1 MTINFV
7 IPMEREDLL
16 KADSLDQYAV
26 LKILNVRELKP
37 RMKEIEFDIRNDG
50 SCFGQKDWFDSFYSV
65 IFRFHEELPTNIKAT
80 AHDCLLNAGDQLL
93 QRVDSILNEQDP
105 DPEAKLECLNDMKMI
120 VYLITQLT
128 ELIERETVEKS
139 SQISA
144 ASLPGK
150 GRKKNSTSGYD
161 WAGMNWESSRMSAIN
176 FMYKILQLN
185 VNRLFTPP
193 VAEED
198 FINCIANAGFRIL
211 ENPVMAHQRNR
222 SVRMSVI
229 QVLSSLNSRFD
240 YSLSCSFKLVQELKL
255 FEHMVS
261 PLAEAVEVFVKE
273 FNCKSIVMEIIQE
286 ISRLDMK
293 ELNRDTSATRSYS
306 LFLFELT
313 EKTPRVCKT
322 FINILG
328 ILGEIVI
335 KVLSKE
341 DLDEKS
347 KDNRNQF
354 LEYLEDHIHDIN
366 AHVRSSVLSIWSKLC
381 VAKSI
386 PLGRQ
391 YSVLKL
397 TMGRLLDKSSNVR
410 KQAVQLL
417 TSLLQCN
424 PYTFSLPIEELESQL
439 NAESKKLQDLEGLI
453 DKEQKKWDNEDIEL
467 HLKEILESDDY
478 GKENLPKEI
487 VWDGAVH
494 GEVSRRIKHLITRK
508 TYINALL
515 MDARIKFPDEFSA
528 ESETISSLKDIYFSA
543 SMYDQTD
550 EEALTKQRII
560 IAYLKDSV
568 SFGKL
573 MNDSLPI
580 MCQLLGSKQSTD
592 ILEAIDFFVTAF
604 EFGILNAMM
613 GVRKMLSLIWS
624 NESVVKEA
632 VVKAYRRLYI
642 DVGTRSG
649 GTSQIVKNIIA
660 LVRGS
665 TLGECTSLEALVGML
680 VETKDIGKECF
691 QILWQIFTLVMPDSN
706 EESSC
711 DAIMILGMIG
721 LKEPSV
727 VSSNVSIIIEHAF
740 GERGLNNFQLVCEA
754 CKSLL
759 KIVPRHKSDDLE
771 TPFRYD
777 SDDKLFESLHKIIV
791 EGITRCESQNY
802 IPMVKVA
809 VTVIYEF
816 SEHPDRRM
824 AQIALD
830 LICAVCDDNNINMTE
845 IKRLVYVAGQ
855 IAVCQIKHLDISI
868 FCEMKRRNHLREM
881 KKEKKRKR
889 KSVANIP
896 NSASETPRN
905 GNNDDDELVGAEGDD
920 AETEFI
926 RNICEN
932 ETVTGGNLLS
942 HFVPFIVSLC
952 SSQEHDDSLKTV
964 AVLTLSKF
972 MLVSNEFCDQHLR
985 LFFTLLEK
993 SKNETTR
1000 ANMIIAAGDLSV
1012 RFPNTLEPWTPR
1024 MYARLRDE
1032 SSLVRSNTLTV
1043 LTHLILND
1051 MIKVKGQISDMALCI
1066 IDKVDRISSM
1076 AKLFFTELA
1085 RKGNSLY
1092 NVMPDIVSRLSS
1104 PEVGV
1109 PEEEFREIMKFIICL
1124 IEKDKHLESLVEK
1137 MCHRFRVTKTDRQ
1150 WRDLSYCL
1158 CSFSFNDKA
1167 VKKLSD
1173 NFNCYSDKLYIQDV
1187 YDSLTSIL
1195 VLAKK
1200 TVKNETKV
1208 IIEELEGKIEEA
1220 HERGL
1225 EDHTANE
1232 RANKAKAGKANEEL
1246 DEEEFNDATP
1256 LNNTDHSPGVNG
1268 IRSNNKENVHC
1279 SPTVSSNML
1288 SNEMRSSRRR
1298 RNNGQDNEHER
1309 VISTPRNSVKHKKIA
1324 GLLDSD
1330 DEVSFH
1336 PRSLPKVRVTKN
1348 DEETANKNRRKT
1360 VNYDPSLTPG
1370 VFTKF
1375 KEFKSLRN
1383 KRLTDKNTKDSS
1395 DDSEEDNNQSS
1406 SSIPNKKKSSII
1418 RTNSSKRKSVNK
1430 SFDNGSSEEEFSKKS
1445 SPIEELSSKK
1455 ETISSVKKISTRSNR
1470 LEPPVS
1476 EDSPKKSSPEERIN
1490 AIIKNK
1496 IPVLKLTRI
1505 ESLRNGP
1512 YNNKSSPRDSSIS
1525 RKSPHIETKSLS
1537 PSTETFRRSSPR
1549 LKREASSS
1557 PGIHLK
1563 KKGTTKGDTTE
1574 QNSTTS
1580 SRNKLSRK
1588 K

>member
-1 MTINFV
+1 MTI
-7 IPMEREDLL
+7 ISYTIGGEDLL

-26 LKILNVRELKP
+26 LNILNVRELKP
-37 RMKEIEFDIRNDG
+37 QMKEIEFDIRNDG
-50 SCFGQKDWFDSFYSV
+50 SCFLD
-65 IFRFHEELPTNIKAT
+65 IRIAT
-80 AHDCLLNAGDQLL
+80 THDCLLNAGDQLL

-313 EKTPRVCKT
+313 EKLPEYVRPSLSLLIVHLDGDSYMMRKS
-322 FINILG
+322 ILG
-328 ILGEIVI
+328 ILGDIVI

-366 AHVRSSVLSIWSKLC
+366 AHVRSSVLSIWCKLC

-424 PYTFSLPIEELESQL
+424 PYTFSLPIEEL
-439 NAESKKLQDLEGLI
+439 D
-453 DKEQKKWDNEDIEL
+453 
-467 HLKEILESDDY
+467 DDY
-478 GKENLPKEI
+478 DEGNLPKEV
-487 VWDGAVH
+487 VWNGTVNV
-494 GEVSRRIKHLITRK
+494 EVSRRIKHLITRK
-508 TYINALL
+508 TYINAIALL

-580 MCQLLGSKQSTD
+580 MCQLLGSKQFTD

-604 EFGILNAMM
+604 EF
-613 GVRKMLSLIWS
+613 
-624 NESVVKEA
+624 VVKEA

-964 AVLTLSKF
+964 AALTLSKF

-1051 MIKVKGQISDMALCI
+1051 MIKVKGQISDIALCN
-1066 IDKVDRISSM
+1066 IDKVM
-1076 AKLFFTELA
+1076 
-1085 RKGNSLY
+1085 
-1092 NVMPDIVSRLSS
+1092 
-1104 PEVGV
+1104 
-1109 PEEEFREIMKFIICL
+1109 MKFL
-1124 IEKDKHLESLVEK
+1124 
-1137 MCHRFRVTKTDRQ
+1137 F
-1150 WRDLSYCL
+1150 
-1158 CSFSFNDKA
+1158 
-1167 VKKLSD
+1167 
-1173 NFNCYSDKLYIQDV
+1173 
-1187 YDSLTSIL
+1187 IL
-1195 VLAKK
+1195 VVCPKL
-1200 TVKNETKV
+1200 
-1208 IIEELEGKIEEA
+1208 
-1220 HERGL
+1220 
-1225 EDHTANE
+1225 TA
-1232 RANKAKAGKANEEL
+1232 
-1246 DEEEFNDATP
+1246 
-1256 LNNTDHSPGVNG
+1256 
-1268 IRSNNKENVHC
+1268 
-1279 SPTVSSNML
+1279 
-1288 SNEMRSSRRR
+1288 
-1298 RNNGQDNEHER
+1298 
-1309 VISTPRNSVKHKKIA
+1309 
-1324 GLLDSD
+1324 
-1330 DEVSFH
+1330 
-1336 PRSLPKVRVTKN
+1336 
-1348 DEETANKNRRKT
+1348 
-1360 VNYDPSLTPG
+1360 
-1370 VFTKF
+1370 
-1375 KEFKSLRN
+1375 
-1383 KRLTDKNTKDSS
+1383 KNTKDSS
-1395 DDSEEDNNQSS
+1395 DDSEDDNNQS

-1418 RTNSSKRKSVNK
+1418 RTNSSMQISINK

-1445 SPIEELSSKK
+1445 SPIEELRSEK

-1470 LEPPVS
+1470 LESPVS
-1476 EDSPKKSSPEERIN
+1476 EDSQKKSSPEERIN
-1490 AIIKNK
+1490 AITKNK

-1505 ESLRNGP
+1505 EPLRNGP
-1512 YNNKSSPRDSSIS
+1512 P
-1525 RKSPHIETKSLS
+1525 
-1537 PSTETFRRSSPR
+1537 
-1549 LKREASSS
+1549 
-1557 PGIHLK
+1557 
-1563 KKGTTKGDTTE
+1563 
-1574 QNSTTS
+1574 
-1580 SRNKLSRK
+1580 
-1588 K
+1588 